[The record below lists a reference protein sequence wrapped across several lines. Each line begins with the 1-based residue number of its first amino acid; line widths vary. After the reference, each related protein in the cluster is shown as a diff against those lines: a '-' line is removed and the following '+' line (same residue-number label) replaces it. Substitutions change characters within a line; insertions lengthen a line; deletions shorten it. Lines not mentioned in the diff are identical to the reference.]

1 MASAGGD
8 VTRRLQ
14 QELMGIMMGA
24 DPGASAFPNDDNL
37 FEWTATLCGSEDTA
51 YEGLTYKL
59 KLVFPETYPYKAPL
73 ITFETPCFHPN
84 VDEHGNICL
93 DILKEKWSSAF
104 SVSTILQSLRSLLA
118 DPNNE
123 SPLNTEAAQLWADQ
137 DKYRQVCKQKYQEGA
152 GEA

>member
-1 MASAGGD
+1 MNKK
-8 VTRRLQ
+8 Q
-14 QELMGIMMGA
+14 
-24 DPGASAFPNDDNL
+24 
-37 FEWTATLCGSEDTA
+37 

-118 DPNNE
+118 GECIGAFFYVYVSGTVVYAQPANN
-123 SPLNTEAAQLWADQ
+123 
-137 DKYRQVCKQKYQEGA
+137 
-152 GEA
+152 